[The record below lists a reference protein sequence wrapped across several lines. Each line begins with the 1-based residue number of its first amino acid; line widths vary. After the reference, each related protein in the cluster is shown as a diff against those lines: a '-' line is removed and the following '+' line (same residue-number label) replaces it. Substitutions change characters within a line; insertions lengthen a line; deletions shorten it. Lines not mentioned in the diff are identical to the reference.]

1 METNIERDRKHV
13 CTRQETDR
21 KGESQDG
28 DEVRSGWKWA
38 WLALKGTRESI
49 RNNTDIRR
57 WLMLTVH
64 SLTENLSGLA
74 LEFF

>member
-1 METNIERDRKHV
+1 MHTARDRQK
-13 CTRQETDR
+13 R
-21 KGESQDG
+21 GSQDG
-28 DEVRSGWKWA
+28 NEVRSDWKWE
-38 WLALKGTRESI
+38 WLALKETRESI